1 MCLGVTPK
9 PGVSY
14 EDARAAVFSRVDW
27 PERELRWI
35 DARRAPC
42 DDAPEG
48 WIVECTCSFLAHGDE
63 VQVAYRVEGLAA
75 DVVEEAEVIVSAPC
89 HIPLLELTL
98 DDVAFDPDTGLASA
112 PSSSPAHPDAPPRT
126 AADIFRDT
134 GLAAST
140 RALDP
145 DDLARAVLAANRRV
159 ASAEAAAARHH
170 PDVRLGVDIFAFV
183 EMGSRGGQRFDLLF
197 PKRGAPPQDIDRAE
211 EERADAEYIR
221 RLANRAP
228 WVRTLVEPLLGANPP
243 EDSERPDEQ
252 NPSDTN
258 ISADAASDAASASTS
273 DAWWCDVSIVYS
285 RPGACDQD
293 WHCDGRHLAGAARA
307 DFDGVG
313 AAPPYAVCVFCP
325 LINLDEEVGHTQF
338 WAGSHRADGL
348 IGFGS
353 AAGVLR
359 GVVNGIVPAGGCV
372 AYDYRLMHRGMANAS
387 RETTRPVL
395 QFLYAKTSYRE
406 TKNYG
411 VASLFRPPREGGGGG
426 RPAVNLSRGRRDEG
440 MSSGEGARGG

>member
-9 PGVSY
+9 FGVSY

-35 DARRAPC
+35 DARKAPC

-48 WIVECTCSFLAHGDE
+48 WIVECTCSCLAHGDE
-63 VQVAYRVEGLAA
+63 VQVAYRIEGLAA
-75 DVVEEAEVIVSAPC
+75 DVVEEADVIVSAPC

-98 DDVAFDPDTGLASA
+98 DDVAFDPDTGLAS
-112 PSSSPAHPDAPPRT
+112 PADPDAPPRT
-126 AADIFRDT
+126 AAEIFRDT

-140 RALDP
+140 RTLNP
-145 DDLARAVLAANRRV
+145 EDLARAVLAANRRV

-170 PDVRLGVDIFAFV
+170 PDVRLGADIFAFV

-197 PKRGAPPQDIDRAE
+197 PKRGASPQDTDRAD
-211 EERADAEYIR
+211 EERADAEFTR

-228 WVRTLVEPLLGANPP
+228 WVRTLVEPPRR
-243 EDSERPDEQ
+243 E
-252 NPSDTN
+252 PSRSRRTRG
-258 ISADAASDAASASTS
+258 TP
-273 DAWWCDVSIVYS
+273 
-285 RPGACDQD
+285 RPGRTKPVRHEQFRVR
-293 WHCDGRHLAGAARA
+293 HEQFRVRHFRRGRFRLHLRRVVVRRVHRVFSARGAQSGLALRRASPRGSGARI
-307 DFDGVG
+307 FDGVG
-313 AAPPYAVCVFCP
+313 EAPPYAVCVFCP
-325 LINLDEEVGHTQF
+325 LIHLDEEVGHTQF
-338 WAGSHRADGL
+338 WAGSHRTDGL

-353 AAGVLR
+353 AAEVLR
-359 GVVNGIVPAGGCV
+359 GAVNGIVPAGGFV

-387 RETTRPVL
+387 REMTRPVL

-411 VASLFRPPREGGGGG
+411 AESLFRPTPPG
-426 RPAVNLSRGRRDEG
+426 R
-440 MSSGEGARGG
+440 

>member
-1 MCLGVTPK
+1 MGDSRDELWAADRNRVGVCLGVTPK
-9 PGVSY
+9 FGVSY

-35 DARRAPC
+35 DARKAPC

-48 WIVECTCSFLAHGDE
+48 WIVECTCSCLAHGDE
-63 VQVAYRVEGLAA
+63 VQVAYRIEGLAA
-75 DVVEEAEVIVSAPC
+75 DVVEEADVIVSAPC

-98 DDVAFDPDTGLASA
+98 DDVAFDPDTGLAS
-112 PSSSPAHPDAPPRT
+112 PADPDAPPRT
-126 AADIFRDT
+126 AAEIFRDT

-140 RALDP
+140 RTLNP
-145 DDLARAVLAANRRV
+145 EDLARAVLAANRRV

-170 PDVRLGVDIFAFV
+170 PDVRLGADIFAFV

-197 PKRGAPPQDIDRAE
+197 PKRGASPQDTDRAD
-211 EERADAEYIR
+211 EERADAEFIR

-243 EDSERPDEQ
+243 EPTDASERPDPDER

-258 ISADAASDAASASTS
+258 NSVSDTNSSVSDTSAEDASASTS

-285 RPGACDQD
+285 RPGACNQD

-313 AAPPYAVCVFCP
+313 EAPPYAVCVFCP
-325 LINLDEEVGHTQF
+325 LIHLDDEVGHTQF
-338 WAGSHRADGL
+338 WAGSHRTDGL

-359 GVVNGIVPAGGCV
+359 GAVNGIVPAGGFV

-411 VASLFRPPREGGGGG
+411 AESLFRPTPPG
-426 RPAVNLSRGRRDEG
+426 R
-440 MSSGEGARGG
+440 